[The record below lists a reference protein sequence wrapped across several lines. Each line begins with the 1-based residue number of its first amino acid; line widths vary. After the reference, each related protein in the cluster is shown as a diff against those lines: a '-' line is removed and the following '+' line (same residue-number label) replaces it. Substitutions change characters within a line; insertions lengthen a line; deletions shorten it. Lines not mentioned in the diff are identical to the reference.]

1 MSVTREEILRIAE
14 LAKLHFEEEE
24 LDAFTVQFQR
34 ILDYIEK
41 LRAVPIEGVEDAAH
55 VPASAD
61 AAGRMLRE
69 DCVTPSLAV
78 GEALGNAPDSGRGH
92 FKVPKVI

>member
-14 LAKLHFEEEE
+14 LAKLHFEEAEVE
-24 LDAFTVQFQR
+24 AFTAQFQR

-41 LRAVPIEGVEDAAH
+41 LREVPIEGVEDAAQ
-55 VPASAD
+55 VPASGGS
-61 AAGRMLRE
+61 AGGTLRE
-69 DCVTPSLAV
+69 DQVKPSLAL

-92 FKVPKVI
+92 FKVPRVI